1 MLKLQEIEK
10 ALESIN
16 DAAFQDYCNTMF
28 YWKNETFVTSTG
40 SVIGKQKT
48 RKGIPDSYIP
58 IGENEFV
65 FIEFTTKERI
75 GNSKSLFKKLSGDV
89 DGCFDEG
96 KSGISNSQIVKVVL
110 CFTDKLKPEEY
121 DTLRNKC
128 IQHGTQ
134 LEVYGLD
141 QLAKAA
147 LRYPGLGKLIGIPV
161 DTQQLLTPPDF
172 INEYEHGKLATPLS
186 NSILFREEMVETA
199 INLIQNNDIL
209 VIAGSPGV
217 GKSRL
222 ALEIIEK
229 FCSQEPSFTP
239 ICVLNKGI
247 PIHDDLRVHLD
258 NDSSY
263 LLFIDDA
270 NRASPQL
277 SSILPLIH
285 ERKDV
290 PLKIV
295 ATVRDYAAE
304 DINNRCSN
312 FNLAELKVKPLLDK
326 EILAILESDDFGIK
340 NRDFSDVIVRISQ
353 GNPRLAIMAAKV
365 ALEKNSLS
373 AFEDIPKL
381 YESYYSEVLNQ
392 IESLEDKHLL
402 KILGLIAFFKT
413 LGKEYKLLNEILS
426 TFGISNEEFWQK
438 VILLHE
444 LELVDLY
451 ENDIVKISDQILG
464 MYFFY
469 RVFMKDKILDL
480 SVLLRHFSDQFFG
493 RLKDLVYPIANTF
506 GVDHV
511 KDQIQHIIEGL
522 LNDGSTDEVLFPK
535 IYSLF
540 WVFMPE
546 KTLAYLWQLTSNIER
561 TDLTYPLIF
570 KKERDYLTWSDTRDP
585 FFKIIGEM
593 LSYPSQYF
601 KEALQLSLE
610 YTRRR
615 IELLPEFYKLMTS
628 NLVYDRT
635 DHRSDYFRQ
644 RTLIS
649 ILIDRVNEP
658 NDKEFNSALFYAIIN
673 TFLGATFQKAESMDR
688 DNSISIYTF
697 GLPLSREI
705 KNLRNSIWKFLFQ
718 EFDNKKSEVLS
729 VFKKYVLDHDSFG
742 ERMSSNKGLVW
753 SFDKAQLLPF
763 LTEHL
768 DPEIFDECRIIH
780 EYLDELERMG
790 VDYDSTV
797 RAKFKNQI
805 FNLFIVADQN
815 LIRGSE
821 KHSTTDVE
829 NEKGKA
835 RHQILE
841 DAKMQELSEFTKD
854 YTLEQYVQL
863 AKDFQVLISQSEW
876 NYSKSF
882 AQILVN
888 LVQQN
893 SNLFLNLVNI
903 LFQEGLMPLYFTNS
917 FSYYVTSNAL
927 VALRERHFEF
937 YKIMVGST
945 PQRITWQLA
954 FFNALEEQFVDDH
967 YSTLLIE
974 TIQKIK
980 APFYFHNLEF
990 LLKFRDSRSEIS
1002 IYEIVFDILLKII
1015 HSSDKKIYFG
1025 YNIVALFEDLL
1036 PIGKLQAVY
1045 VANILYDPHYDYDS
1059 SEIKLIAKR
1068 DHDFVVRLIEE
1079 HYDSNYASIHNEL
1092 PVHNFGFVWNLDDYE
1107 PVMDQLMDFAKTKQ
1121 LMLMDFE
1128 HFANK
1133 YFEDAKQSNRE
1144 RSFEYLI
1151 TYIAKRSSDKNAM
1164 KLLFNIVTYTF
1175 PSKVMEFM
1183 KLFLVRNQ
1191 DVATFSEIRLY
1202 TTGVYSGSLIPRLEK
1217 RIELMKEL
1225 DQLVESLPQSML
1237 YIAHRAYIKNE
1248 IETVKSEIKWEQR
1261 REFED
1266 FYS

>member
-1 MLKLQEIEK
+1 
-10 ALESIN
+10 
-16 DAAFQDYCNTMF
+16 
-28 YWKNETFVTSTG
+28 
-40 SVIGKQKT
+40 
-48 RKGIPDSYIP
+48 
-58 IGENEFV
+58 
-65 FIEFTTKERI
+65 
-75 GNSKSLFKKLSGDV
+75 
-89 DGCFDEG
+89 
-96 KSGISNSQIVKVVL
+96 
-110 CFTDKLKPEEY
+110 
-121 DTLRNKC
+121 
-128 IQHGTQ
+128 
-134 LEVYGLD
+134 
-141 QLAKAA
+141 
-147 LRYPGLGKLIGIPV
+147 
-161 DTQQLLTPPDF
+161 
-172 INEYEHGKLATPLS
+172 
-186 NSILFREEMVETA
+186 
-199 INLIQNNDIL
+199 
-209 VIAGSPGV
+209 
-217 GKSRL
+217 
-222 ALEIIEK
+222 
-229 FCSQEPSFTP
+229 
-239 ICVLNKGI
+239 
-247 PIHDDLRVHLD
+247 
-258 NDSSY
+258 
-263 LLFIDDA
+263 
-270 NRASPQL
+270 
-277 SSILPLIH
+277 
-285 ERKDV
+285 
-290 PLKIV
+290 
-295 ATVRDYAAE
+295 
-304 DINNRCSN
+304 
-312 FNLAELKVKPLLDK
+312 
-326 EILAILESDDFGIK
+326 
-340 NRDFSDVIVRISQ
+340 
-353 GNPRLAIMAAKV
+353 
-365 ALEKNSLS
+365 
-373 AFEDIPKL
+373 
-381 YESYYSEVLNQ
+381 
-392 IESLEDKHLL
+392 
-402 KILGLIAFFKT
+402 
-413 LGKEYKLLNEILS
+413 
-426 TFGISNEEFWQK
+426 
-438 VILLHE
+438 
-444 LELVDLY
+444 
-451 ENDIVKISDQILG
+451 
-464 MYFFY
+464 
-469 RVFMKDKILDL
+469 
-480 SVLLRHFSDQFFG
+480 
-493 RLKDLVYPIANTF
+493 
-506 GVDHV
+506 
-511 KDQIQHIIEGL
+511 
-522 LNDGSTDEVLFPK
+522 
-535 IYSLF
+535 
-540 WVFMPE
+540 
-546 KTLAYLWQLTSNIER
+546 
-561 TDLTYPLIF
+561 
-570 KKERDYLTWSDTRDP
+570 
-585 FFKIIGEM
+585 
-593 LSYPSQYF
+593 
-601 KEALQLSLE
+601 
-610 YTRRR
+610 
-615 IELLPEFYKLMTS
+615 
-628 NLVYDRT
+628 
-635 DHRSDYFRQ
+635 
-644 RTLIS
+644 
-649 ILIDRVNEP
+649 
-658 NDKEFNSALFYAIIN
+658 
-673 TFLGATFQKAESMDR
+673 
-688 DNSISIYTF
+688 
-697 GLPLSREI
+697 
-705 KNLRNSIWKFLFQ
+705 
-718 EFDNKKSEVLS
+718 
-729 VFKKYVLDHDSFG
+729 
-742 ERMSSNKGLVW
+742 
-753 SFDKAQLLPF
+753 
-763 LTEHL
+763 
-768 DPEIFDECRIIH
+768 
-780 EYLDELERMG
+780 MG

-797 RAKFKNQI
+797 RDKFKNQI

-829 NEKGKA
+829 NGKGKA

-1002 IYEIVFDILLKII
+1002 SYEVVFDILLEII

-1045 VANILYDPHYDYDS
+1045 GANILYDPHYDYDS

-1068 DHDFVVRLIEE
+1068 DPDFVVRLIEE

-1107 PVMDQLMDFAKTKQ
+1107 AVMDQLMDFAKTKQ

-1133 YFEDAKQSNRE
+1133 YFEDAKQSNWE
-1144 RSFEYLI
+1144 KYLEYLV

-1191 DVATFSEIRLY
+1191 DVATFNEIRLY

-1248 IETVKSEIKWEQR
+1248 IETIKSEIKWEQR